1 MMTIEKLPDTFDGA
15 AHRYDLMVA
24 LNPGYHRHLRSA
36 ADALV
41 EKLRRGTPRVVDVGC
56 GSGASTRALL
66 QSFEA
71 AGDEPVILGVD
82 ASAGMLSQALAKRW
96 PAGVRFLQ
104 GFAQQLGTSRSAWG
118 LTDPVDGVL
127 AAYLFRNVVDSERSE
142 VLADVFDLLAD
153 DGTLVVQ
160 EYSVQGRP
168 VADLIWTAVCWLVVV
183 PLGFLTSGRTALY
196 RYLWRSV
203 RTFDTVAEFTER
215 LHAVGFHDVEV
226 ETVSG
231 WQRGILHTFRARKPS
246 AG

>member
-1 MMTIEKLPDTFDGA
+1 MMTIEQLPDTFDGA

-41 EKLRRGTPRVVDVGC
+41 EKLRHCAPRVVDLGC

-66 QSFEA
+66 RSLQPT
-71 AGDEPVILGVD
+71 GDQAQILGID
-82 ASAGMLSQALAKRW
+82 ASTGMLSQALAKRW
-96 PAGVRFLQ
+96 PRGVRFLQ
-104 GFAQQLGTSRSAWG
+104 GFAQQLGSSRSAWG
-118 LTDPVDGVL
+118 LTEPVDGVL
-127 AAYLFRNVVDSERSE
+127 AAYLFRNVVDSERTE

-153 DGTLVVQ
+153 HGTLVVQ

-168 VADLIWTAVCWLVVV
+168 AADLIWTAVCWLVVV
-183 PLGFLTSGRTALY
+183 PLGLVTSGRTALY

-203 RTFDTVAEFTER
+203 RSFDSVAEFTDR
-215 LHAVGFHDVEV
+215 LHAVGFRDVEV
-226 ETVSG
+226 KTVSG
-231 WQRGILHTFRARKPS
+231 WQRGILHTFRARKPA

>member
-1 MMTIEKLPDTFDGA
+1 MMTIEELPDTFDGA

-41 EKLRRGTPRVVDVGC
+41 EKLRRGAPRVVDIGC

-66 QSFEA
+66 RSFEIT
-71 AGDEPVILGVD
+71 GDRPEVLGVD
-82 ASAGMLSQALAKRW
+82 ASTGMLSQALAKTW
-96 PAGVRFLQ
+96 PVGVRFLQ

-118 LTDPVDGVL
+118 LTEPVDGVL
-127 AAYLFRNVVDSERSE
+127 AAYLFRNVVDSERTE
-142 VLADVFDLLAD
+142 VLADVFDLLAE

-168 VADLIWTAVCWLVVV
+168 VADGIWTAVCWLVVV

-215 LHAVGFHDVEV
+215 LQAVGFHDVEV
-226 ETVSG
+226 KTVSG
-231 WQRGILHTFRARKPS
+231 WQRGILHTFRARKPA

>member
-1 MMTIEKLPDTFDGA
+1 MMTIEQLPDTFDGA

-41 EKLRRGTPRVVDVGC
+41 EKLPRGEPRVVDVGC

-66 QSFEA
+66 RSFEV
-71 AGDEPVILGVD
+71 AGDRPLVLGVD
-82 ASAGMLSQALAKRW
+82 ASTGMLSQALAKRW
-96 PAGVRFLQ
+96 PAGVRFIQ
-104 GFAQQLGTSRSAWG
+104 GFAQQIGTSRSAWG
-118 LTDPVDGVL
+118 LTEPVDGVL
-127 AAYLFRNVVDSERSE
+127 AAYLFRNVVDAERTE

-183 PLGFLTSGRTALY
+183 PLGLVISGRTALY

-203 RTFDTVAEFTER
+203 RTFDSVSDFVDR
-215 LHAVGFHDVEV
+215 LHAAGFRDVEV
-226 ETVSG
+226 KTVLG
-231 WQRGILHTFRARKPS
+231 WQRGILHTFRARKP
-246 AG
+246 AAE